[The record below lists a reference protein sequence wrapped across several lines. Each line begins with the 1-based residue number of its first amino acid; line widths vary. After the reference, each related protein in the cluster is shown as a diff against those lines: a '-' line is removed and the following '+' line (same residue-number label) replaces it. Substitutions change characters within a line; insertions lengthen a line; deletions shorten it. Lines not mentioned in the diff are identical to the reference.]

1 MEKNRRLCMKEL
13 PVFIGVGKTAFEA
26 VCSRAAIKRQCH
38 RGEVLFHQ
46 GDPSTTVFLIK
57 DGSFKLVKVTEE
69 GRETILLVAGKGEV
83 LGEAALFRES
93 SHPATAVALEEARV
107 CAINRPDLEKVVRET
122 PDLAL
127 QIITSLGAR
136 LYETWEQMADLSAGN
151 IREKVLNLLLR
162 LAAEHGDPCP
172 GGTRLKLRL
181 TQQDI
186 AGFIGASRVMVAQVL
201 ADLTAG
207 GQLDKQEKYYILKD
221 RCF

>member
-13 PVFIGVGKTAFEA
+13 PCFTGVGQSAFAA
-26 VCSRAAIKRQCH
+26 VCRRAATKRQYH

-46 GDPSTTVFLIK
+46 GDPSTTVFLVK

-69 GRETILLVAGKGEV
+69 GRETILLVAAKGDV

-93 SHPATAVALEEARV
+93 FQPATAIAMDEARV
-107 CAINRPDLEKVVRET
+107 CAINRSDLENVIRET

-151 IREKVLNLLLR
+151 IREKVLSLLLR
-162 LAAEHGDPCP
+162 LAVEHGDTCP
-172 GGTRLKLRL
+172 GGTRIKLRL

-186 AGFIGASRVMVAQVL
+186 ADFIGASRVMVAQVL
-201 ADLTAG
+201 ADLTTG
-207 GQLDKQEKYYILKD
+207 GQLVKQEKYYVLKD